1 MTIATDF
8 PRMLFVYGN
17 CPRKKINSTDFQPPQ
32 MFQVVSINSMVTLV
46 IIAWNFR
53 PLFQFRD
60 KTFCVVCTWVQDHAN
75 GDFN

>member
-1 MTIATDF
+1 
-8 PRMLFVYGN
+8 
-17 CPRKKINSTDFQPPQ
+17 
-32 MFQVVSINSMVTLV
+32 MVTLV